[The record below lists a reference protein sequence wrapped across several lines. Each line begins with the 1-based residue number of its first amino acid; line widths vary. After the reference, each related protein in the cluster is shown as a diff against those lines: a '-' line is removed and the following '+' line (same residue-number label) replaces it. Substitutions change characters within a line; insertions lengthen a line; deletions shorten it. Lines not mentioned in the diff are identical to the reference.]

1 MFVTVHFENLKTFT
15 VFLIWKYE
23 PYKTY
28 HSWTL
33 MLLKRV
39 NCVKFITQTEF
50 TCQQMLTGS
59 KNGVTK
65 NVGYWF
71 HTHKGGVVFLI

>member
-1 MFVTVHFENLKTFT
+1 
-15 VFLIWKYE
+15 
-23 PYKTY
+23 
-28 HSWTL
+28 

-65 NVGYWF
+65 NVGY
-71 HTHKGGVVFLI
+71 